1 MRLGKKLLIVLSVAF
16 AALLLSSG
24 AGAGAQEGTSGAYVG
39 NEPPPEVLNNSL
51 SPAGPSTEVA
61 GTSVE
66 NSSLAFTGG
75 DATGIALI
83 GGTAVLVGA
92 ALVLARRRT
101 AVDAA

>member
-1 MRLGKKLLIVLSVAF
+1 MRLGKKALIVLTVVF
-16 AALLLSSG
+16 AALLFAS
-24 AGAGAQEGTSGAYVG
+24 ATGAGAQDATSGSYVG
-39 NEPPPEVLNNSL
+39 DTPPPEVLNNSL
-51 SPAGPSTEVA
+51 SPAAEVA

-92 ALVLARRRT
+92 AMVLARRRT
-101 AVDAA
+101 ALQQA